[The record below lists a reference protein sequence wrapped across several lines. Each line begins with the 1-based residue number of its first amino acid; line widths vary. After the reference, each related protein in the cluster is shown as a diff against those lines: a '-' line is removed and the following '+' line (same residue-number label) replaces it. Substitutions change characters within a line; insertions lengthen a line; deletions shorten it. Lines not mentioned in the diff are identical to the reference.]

1 MAIMASQVRTLAIT
15 IRIGNS
21 KQWLAMKKFYRSL
34 MLVAVAAMGFVACQG
49 EFDEPNV
56 NQPTAGD
63 VVVTFVADAEA
74 TRTTVD
80 TSSDAAPLFSWSDDE
95 TFVVLEQTDAL
106 AVASGVAFEKV
117 DGKAKISATFAKN
130 DGQESY
136 HYVTVYPASGYVS
149 AESISAATLKL
160 PADQTMAEESYDPNA
175 DLMVSEV
182 MTATYQPTEA
192 QQVKFTRLAAVVKMT
207 LKNFNLEA
215 GDEVEKVVF
224 MADGKALAGTITADL
239 NAPHEFEVAEGVSSV
254 NVTTNASDDI
264 YFNVLPTVLEAGDT
278 YTIVVITNNRLYV
291 KQGAVPAENSL
302 TFEAGMVNR
311 FGVNMEGVVASEKW
325 TLVRDA
331 STLAEGDVVTI
342 AAANNNFV
350 LGCNSAANFPYASY
364 NSDIIKVGDYLYHPV
379 VTDKS
384 KYQYMVQPLI
394 LAKQDATKAMFDF
407 YNGVDYEGD
416 TKVGY
421 LTNAQTD
428 NYLKLSDYPS
438 NDSLF
443 AISIENGVATIEA
456 VDSQW
461 DNTLLKFYNYNPN
474 STTSTY
480 RRFGCIDEG
489 SVNATKHDDVC
500 IYKMAGAK
508 GVVPVAGAVVTVP
521 DADESVVIAQEGV
534 AEETA
539 FEEVKFDYVGDW
551 SIEATSDAEWLT
563 LNYADGVLYYFAG
576 GNESTARKANVTIT
590 ATHEDEEA
598 KSWSFTVVQKGA
610 PVKVTIAEFIEKE
623 VDANVEYEVT
633 GILTKKA
640 TSHSGSTNIAD
651 AEGNT
656 ATFKYIDMANG
667 DSFISNESIEIGDIV
682 TIIAAVSGDAT
693 GGSSAAHAICK
704 GYYNLEAVVEND
716 LVAYTG
722 GSVEIAINKLGT
734 LAPAG
739 DITCKADVNYAE
751 LTYTTNADKATVKL
765 PANDGAPRQVI
776 LTFTDGYA
784 KSSVAIIQAADTT
797 KGNTWE
803 LVTDAS
809 TLEAGD
815 QVIIAAKD
823 YDVAMSTTIA
833 SERRSAVDVAKL
845 GDYFITPTS
854 AAQTLVLANG
864 TTVDTFAFYDGV
876 NKGYLVSTSTSYKL
890 NNQAYIDANAS
901 FTISIADGVAT
912 IGNKEGDYSE
922 NMIYYREGS
931 SYNYFYS
938 GETEKQA
945 IALYRL
951 VGVKGT
957 IPVAPADV
965 TVPDSTE
972 KVVIPEEGATEATPI
987 NDVVFNYV
995 GDWNISATSEA
1006 DWVSFA
1012 FDKAN
1017 NKLTYT
1023 ANANEG
1029 AIRETTATITA
1040 TLDGEQPLTWSFNI
1054 LQKGAPMEVSIA
1066 EFITKEK
1073 NENVTYR
1080 LTGVVTTVPSSYS
1093 NAYVIEDGNGNKA
1106 NIKYLKTEEGNYVV
1120 QDDSTDVRVGD
1131 VITVTTVVTSN
1142 TKGTGGHSNYPSYFK
1157 GYYRLTA
1164 TADNDL
1170 IGYEGGTAT
1179 ISLATSGNLIP
1190 EGEVIRGNVVESY
1203 DYVTFDYTD
1212 NAATATATFAA
1223 NNGASRGAEFNFTF
1237 GLASVTVAIG
1247 QNNHPDVKVGWF
1259 LVTDES
1265 ELAVGDKVII
1275 AAKTP
1280 DGTLDYAIKSWTST
1294 SSGPTSMKIDLNG
1307 NSIKDVTDLEQFT
1320 IASGAEAYPGT
1331 FAFVR
1336 ADGRYMSNSSGS
1348 LKTSTTL
1355 GEYTSWSVKIDST
1368 DNGVATLKVSKAY
1381 SSKDTIKFNYTAYSQ
1396 AFNIYKPTD
1405 TGKGAIYI
1413 YKYYNVGL

>member
-1 MAIMASQVRTLAIT
+1 
-15 IRIGNS
+15 
-21 KQWLAMKKFYRSL
+21 MKHFFKSL
-34 MLVAVAAMGFVACQG
+34 MAVAVAVMGITACHS
-49 EFDEPNV
+49 EFDEPAGGSV
-56 NQPTAGD
+56 ND
-63 VVVTFVADAEA
+63 SRIYVSFVADAPT
-74 TRTTVD
+74 TRTMVD
-80 TSSDAAPLFSWSDDE
+80 TSSDEAPVFSWDE
-95 TFVVLEQTDAL
+95 NESFVVLEQTDAL
-106 AVASGVAFEKV
+106 AVASDVAYERI
-117 DGKAKISATFAKN
+117 DGKANITAAFATNVDKDAY
-130 DGQESY
+130 S
-136 HYVTVYPASGYVS
+136 YVTVYPAGAYVS
-149 AESISAATLKL
+149 AENINAATLVL
-160 PADQTMAEESYDPNA
+160 PANQTMAEASYDPNA
-175 DLMVSEV
+175 DLLVSKV
-182 MTATYQPTEA
+182 VATTAQPTEA
-192 QQVKFTRLAAVVKMT
+192 QQVQFTRVAAVVKMT
-207 LKNFNLEA
+207 LNNFNVEA
-215 GDEVEKVVF
+215 GDEVERVVF

-254 NVTTNASDDI
+254 SVTTNASDAI
-264 YFNVLPTVLEAGDT
+264 YFNVLPTTLEAGDT
-278 YTIVVITNNRLYV
+278 YTIVVVTNKKLYV
-291 KQGAVPAENSL
+291 KQGAIPTDNAL
-302 TFEAGMVNR
+302 IFEAGMVNR
-311 FGVNMEGVVASEKW
+311 FGVNMESVVASDRWE
-325 TLVRDA
+325 LVRDA
-331 STLAEGDVVTI
+331 STLAEGDIVTI

-350 LGCNSAANFPYASY
+350 LGCNSATNYPYASY
-364 NSDIIKVGDYLYHPV
+364 NTDIIKVGDYLYHPV
-379 VTDKS
+379 VTDKAE
-384 KYQYMVQPLI
+384 YQYMVQPLI
-394 LAKQDATKAMFDF
+394 LAKQDAAKAMFDL

-438 NDSLF
+438 NDSSF

-456 VDSQW
+456 TASQW

-480 RRFGCIDEG
+480 RRFVCIDAA

-500 IYKMAGAK
+500 IYKLAGAK
-508 GVVPVAGAVVTVP
+508 GAVPVAGAVVTVP
-521 DADESVVIAQEGV
+521 DADEPVVVAQEGV
-534 AEETA
+534 TEETA
-539 FEEVKFDYVGDW
+539 FEDVEFNYVGDW
-551 SIEATSDAEWLT
+551 SIEVTSDAEWLT
-563 LNYADGVLYYFAG
+563 LNYEDGVLYYLAG
-576 GNESTARKANVTIT
+576 ANEGIVRTANVTIT
-590 ATHEDEEA
+590 ATHEGEEA
-598 KSWSFTVVQKGA
+598 KSWSFAVVQKGA
-610 PVKVTIAEFIEKE
+610 PVKVSIAEFIEKE
-623 VDANVEYEVT
+623 IDANVEYEVT

-640 TSHSGSTNIAD
+640 TNHSGSTTIAD

-682 TIIAAVSGDAT
+682 TIIAAVSADAT
-693 GGSSAAHAICK
+693 GGSSAAHAICI
-704 GYYNLEAVVEND
+704 GYYNLEAVADND

-734 LAPAG
+734 LEPAG
-739 DITCKADVNYAE
+739 DITCEADVDYAE

-765 PANDGAPRQVI
+765 PANDGAPRQVVV
-776 LTFTDGYA
+776 TFSDGYA
-784 KSSVAIIQAADTT
+784 KSSVAIVQGADTT

-809 TLEAGD
+809 TLASGD
-815 QVIIAAKD
+815 QLIIAAKD
-823 YDVAMSTTIA
+823 YDVAMSTTIS
-833 SERRSAVDVAKL
+833 SERRSATAVAKL
-845 GDYFITPTS
+845 GNYFLTP
-854 AAQTLVLANG
+854 AATTQTLVLANG
-864 TTVDTFAFYDGV
+864 TTAGTFAFYDGV
-876 NKGYLVSTSTSYKL
+876 NEGYLVSTSTSYKL
-890 NNQAYIDANAS
+890 DNQAYIDANTS

-912 IGNKEGDYSE
+912 IGNKEGDYSD
-922 NMIYYREGS
+922 NKIYYREGS

-965 TVPDSTE
+965 TVPDSTD

-995 GDWNISATSEA
+995 GDWNIAATSEA
-1006 DWVSFA
+1006 DWISFS

-1017 NKLTYT
+1017 NCLTYT
-1023 ANANEG
+1023 ANANDG
-1029 AIRETTATITA
+1029 AVREATATITA

-1054 LQKGAPMEVSIA
+1054 LQKGAPMEVTIA
-1066 EFITKEK
+1066 EFITKGK
-1073 NENVTYR
+1073 DENVTYR

-1093 NAYVIEDGNGNKA
+1093 GAYVIEDGDGNKA

-1120 QDDSTDVRVGD
+1120 QDDDADVRVGD
-1131 VITVTTVVTSN
+1131 VITVTTVVTSS
-1142 TKGTGGHSNYPSYFK
+1142 TKGSGGSSTYPSSFK

-1190 EGEVIRGNVVESY
+1190 AGEVIRGNVVEAY
-1203 DYVTFDYTD
+1203 DYVAFDYTD
-1212 NAATATATFAA
+1212 NASTATATFAA

-1237 GLASVTVAIG
+1237 GLASVTVAVG

-1259 LVTDES
+1259 LVTDAS

-1280 DGTLDYAIKSWTST
+1280 DETLDYAIKSWTST
-1294 SSGPTSMKIDLNG
+1294 SSGPTSMKIELNG
-1307 NSIKDVTDLEQFT
+1307 NTIKDVTDLEQFT
-1320 IASGAEAYPGT
+1320 IASGGDAYPGT

-1355 GEYTSWSVKIDST
+1355 GEYTSWSVTVDSAN
-1368 DNGVATLKVSKAY
+1368 NGAATLQVAKAY
-1381 SSKDTIKFNYTAYSQ
+1381 SSKDTIMFNYTSYNQ
-1396 AFNIYKPTD
+1396 TFNIYKPTD

-1413 YKYYNVGL
+1413 YKYYNIGL